1 MRFTVPLFVDV
12 LLVLLG
18 TVTAV
23 ILRDNFELSSARMVA
38 LLPYFICTVI
48 AASVVLPA
56 FGINRAVWRFSAMPD
71 YLRIAAAML
80 VIVIAN
86 VAMTFAYDRLED
98 APRALPFLQFD
109 VALVLLLATR
119 VIYRAHHVGRRLRRQ
134 GMAPLKVVDEEAT
147 QTVLLVGLSP
157 LTEAYLQSL
166 AEFAAGRMKV
176 VGILGRSDRHVGRLV
191 SSHQVL
197 GLPEHLDRVMLEL
210 GVKGLTVNRIVV
222 TSSATALSPAA
233 RELIEGTRCT
243 GVEVRYMGED
253 LGLEQS
259 PAKAVLAAAGAVKA
273 ATQGSVEFKLES
285 DEIASL
291 QRRSYWRV
299 KRALDV
305 AGALLLLI
313 AASPVL
319 IGVSLA
325 VFGSVGWPL
334 VFWQQ
339 RPGLGSRPFRLFKFR
354 SMRGAVGTD
363 GRQLSDEERVSG
375 VGNFLR
381 RSRLDELPQLFNILW
396 GDMSFIGPRPLL
408 PRDQDEAHRARLL
421 VRPGLTGWA
430 QVVGG
435 RAIAAADKAALD
447 VWYVRH
453 ANLQLDLAILM
464 RTVPMLLVGERTS
477 EGLIHEAWRDLAEAG
492 VLRYSFPAIKRVR
505 DAVTA

>member
-1 MRFTVPLFVDV
+1 MRFTLPLFVDV

-18 TVTAV
+18 TVTAL
-23 ILRDNFELSSARMVA
+23 ILRDNFELSYARMVA

-48 AASVVLPA
+48 AASIVLPA
-56 FGINRAVWRFSAMPD
+56 FGVNRAVWRFSAMPD

-86 VAMTFAYDRLED
+86 VAMSFAYDRLD
-98 APRALPFLQFD
+98 PAPRALPFLQFD
-109 VALVLLLATR
+109 VALILLLAAR
-119 VIYRAHHVGRRLRRQ
+119 VVYRQHHLGRRLRRQ
-134 GMAPLKVVDEEAT
+134 GMTPLNVVDEPAT
-147 QTVLLVGLSP
+147 QTVLLIGLSP

-166 AEFAAGRMKV
+166 AEFAPGRMKV

-191 SSHQVL
+191 ASHKVL
-197 GLPEHLDRVMLEL
+197 GLPEHLDRVLLEL
-210 GVKGLTVNRIVV
+210 SIKGLTVDRIVV
-222 TSSATALSPAA
+222 TAPATALSPAA
-233 RELIEGTRCT
+233 RELIESTREA

-253 LGLEQS
+253 LGLELS
-259 PAKAVLAAAGAVKA
+259 PAPSALAGARAAKA
-273 ATQGSVEFKLES
+273 ATEGAVEFKLETR
-285 DEIASL
+285 EIASL
-291 QRRSYWRV
+291 KRRSYWRV
-299 KRALDV
+299 KRALDI

-313 AASPVL
+313 AASPLL
-319 IGVSLA
+319 IGVGLA
-325 VFGSVGWPL
+325 VIGSVGWPL

-339 RPGLGSRPFRLFKFR
+339 RPGLGGRPFRLLKFR
-354 SMRGAVGTD
+354 SMRGGVGAD
-363 GRQLSDEERVSG
+363 GRQLSDDERVSA

-381 RSRLDELPQLFNILW
+381 RSRLDELPQLFNILR

-408 PRDQDEAHRARLL
+408 PRDQDDAHRARLL

-435 RAIAAADKAALD
+435 RAISAADKAALD

-477 EGLIHEAWRDLAEAG
+477 EGLIREAWRDLAEAG
-492 VLRYSFPAIKRVR
+492 VLRYSFPAMKRVA
-505 DAVTA
+505 AVATA